1 MSVHR
6 RKVWAHRIVGWDG
19 DGPGL
24 AGAYG
29 RCCGDRCSGLALFY
43 GRVEAETEARRI
55 NSTEEMDDVEVVEVE
70 VTILIKEQA

>member
-1 MSVHR
+1 MNEHKATMYVHR
-6 RKVWAHRIVGWDG
+6 IIGWDG

-29 RCCGDRCSGLALFY
+29 RCCGDRCSGLALFH